1 MTNAARNLAVVLALS
16 LSAGTVQAAPPQDM
30 SQNLP
35 LGDGHVTRAPSAG
48 NVFACQTEFRN
59 GARHDGPWF
68 HGATWNPLEKPRV
81 AGEILWPQAEL
92 TVTRHGEVQRVEG
105 NSLPVGT
112 PTGEFPITPDQPAYQ
127 YDTNPN
133 RITEQALDFN
143 IPARPVRAETPQCL
157 PMGMIGFSVTGVA
170 FYNALDDAG
179 RDAAAHEIQ
188 DLCDGHPQG
197 RGQYHYHSASPCL
210 EGVRANAL
218 AGWALDGYPIMGMI
232 DADDRQLR
240 NADLDDCHGRSEI
253 VVVDGRTYDYAYRL
267 TAEYP
272 YVMGCFTGQVLAETR
287 AAIRDGMGPR
297 QNGGRANRP
306 QARRR

>member
-1 MTNAARNLAVVLALS
+1 MARFTQILAAVLTVALT
-16 LSAGTVQAAPPQDM
+16 AGSVRAAPPQ
-30 SQNLP
+30 SLP
-35 LGDGHVTRAPSAG
+35 LGDGRVTRQPAAG

-68 HGATWNPLEKPRV
+68 HGETWKPLEKPRV
-81 AGEILWPQAEL
+81 AGEVMWPQAEL
-92 TVTRHGEVQRVEG
+92 TVTPTGDVQRVEG

-112 PTGEFPITPDQPAYQ
+112 PTGLFPITPDQPVYQ

-133 RITEQALDFN
+133 RITEQALDFT
-143 IPARPVRAETPQCL
+143 IPARPQRSATSQCL

-210 EGVRANAL
+210 EGTRSNVL
-218 AGWALDGYPIMGMI
+218 VGWALDGYPIMGMI
-232 DADDRQLR
+232 DSDGSQLR
-240 NADLDDCHGRSEI
+240 NADLDDCHGRPETLVI
-253 VVVDGRTYDYAYRL
+253 DGRPYDYAYRL

-272 YVMGCFTGQVLAETR
+272 YVMGCFTGQVLTETR
-287 AAIRDGMGPR
+287 AAIREGMGPR
-297 QNGGRANRP
+297 QNGGPRNRRS
-306 QARRR
+306 AS

>member
-1 MTNAARNLAVVLALS
+1 MTNAARSLAVILALS
-16 LSAGTVQAAPPQDM
+16 LSAATVQAAVRHDPPQ
-30 SQNLP
+30 SLP
-35 LGDGHVTRAPSAG
+35 LGDGHVTQHPATG

-68 HGATWNPLEKPRV
+68 HGETWNPLEKPRV
-81 AGEILWPQAEL
+81 GGEILWPQAEL
-92 TVTRHGEVQRVEG
+92 TVTHEGEVQRVEG

-112 PTGEFPITPDQPAYQ
+112 PTGQFPITPDQPAYQ

-133 RITEQALDFN
+133 RITEQALDFA
-143 IPARPVRAETPQCL
+143 IPAHPERSPTPQCL

-210 EGVRANAL
+210 DGVRANVL

-232 DADDRQLR
+232 DADGRQLR
-240 NADLDDCHGRSEI
+240 NTDLDDCHGRSET
-253 VVVDGRTYDYAYRL
+253 VVIDGRTYDYAYRL

-272 YVMGCFTGQVLAETR
+272 YVMGCFTGQVLTETR
-287 AAIRDGMGPR
+287 TDIRDGMAPR
-297 QNGGRANRP
+297 QNGGRADRGR
-306 QARRR
+306 QRR